1 MIDSHV
7 SMLWQSWIPIF
18 QQPLGYGY
26 PPSHQLRVKNGG
38 VLFRLGSQG
47 ICPKSE
53 TCPTNRSIHI
63 YIYID
68 IGLRSSLS
76 SDCKS
81 VRWQYCCSRAL
92 FSNTSLL
99 RPYSTSGLPSSGLP
113 SSLPSLLPHSL
124 TYLPPNNANCGQCET
139 QSKCSMVPWL
149 IIISHYI
156 PLKTPLLPIKKPCSS
171 HHQPVCFITMEIV
184 IVKHPAIP
192 SPWAVIN

>member
-1 MIDSHV
+1 MSGIWRIMTYDALIWSNHIYDRFTCIDA
-7 SMLWQSWIPIF
+7 LWQSWIPIF
-18 QQPLGYGY
+18 QQPLGY

-53 TCPTNRSIHI
+53 TCPTNRSI

-81 VRWQYCCSRAL
+81 VRWQYCCSSAL

-99 RPYSTSGLPSSGLP
+99 RPYSTSGRPSSFLPSFLPPFLP
-113 SSLPSLLPHSL
+113 SFITHSL
-124 TYLPPNNANCGQCET
+124 TYLPTMQIVANVKPTASVAE
-139 QSKCSMVPWL
+139 
-149 IIISHYI
+149 
-156 PLKTPLLPIKKPCSS
+156 KKGLSGLY
-171 HHQPVCFITMEIV
+171 VF
-184 IVKHPAIP
+184 K
-192 SPWAVIN
+192 